1 MNLYLHVPFCNGKCA
16 YCAFYSEPVFSLPL
30 WNRWLERIER
40 ELDRVTS
47 PVSTLYL
54 GGGTPTLAPVE
65 ELERLGK
72 LLRSRL
78 TFLADSERSIEC
90 NPETVTPEKA
100 SLLAEYFNRISMGAQ
115 SFSANSLRAIGR
127 TACDPDIIRSAYVE
141 LRRAGNRNIGLDLMY
156 ALPGQSCDDFATDLN
171 AVSELA
177 PNHLSAYS
185 LTIEEGTAL
194 AEKRGLRV
202 PSDEESA
209 EEWEM
214 LGAFD
219 PVRWPRYEVS
229 NYAAPE
235 YECRHNQAVWHGEPY
250 LGLGPGASSF
260 DGSRRW
266 TEVADLRRWLGGEP
280 PEMDVIPAESRLRE
294 IFVMGLRTV
303 RGWRSGEFELR
314 TRRSWSF
321 MIPQIQRLWNAG
333 LLECGR
339 GSIRAS
345 EKGLLFWD
353 EIAMELL

>member
-54 GGGTPTLAPVE
+54 GGGTPTLAPVA
-65 ELERLGK
+65 ELERLGE

-100 SLLAEYFNRISMGAQ
+100 SLLAEFFNRISMGAQ
-115 SFSANSLRAIGR
+115 SFSVNSLRAIGR
-127 TACDPDIIRSAYVE
+127 TACDPDIIRSAYAE

-156 ALPGQSCDDFATDLN
+156 ALPGQSCGDFAADLN

-303 RGWRSGEFELR
+303 RGWRPGEFEQR

-321 MIPQIQRLWNAG
+321 MAPQIQRLCDAG
-333 LLECGR
+333 LLECVGN
-339 GSIRAS
+339 SVRAP

-353 EIAMELL
+353 EIATELL

>member
-30 WNRWLERIER
+30 WNWWLERIER

-54 GGGTPTLAPVE
+54 GGGTPTLAPVA

-78 TFLADSERSIEC
+78 TFHADSERSIEC

-100 SLLAEYFNRISMGAQ
+100 SLLAEFFNRISMGAQ

-127 TACDPDIIRSAYVE
+127 TVCDPDIIRSAYVE

-156 ALPGQSCDDFATDLN
+156 ALPGQSCS
-171 AVSELA
+171 V
-177 PNHLSAYS
+177 
-185 LTIEEGTAL
+185 EEGTAL

-303 RGWRSGEFELR
+303 RGWRPGEFEQR

-321 MIPQIQRLWNAG
+321 MAPQIQRLCDAG
-333 LLECGR
+333 LLECVGN
-339 GSIRAS
+339 SVRAP

-353 EIAMELL
+353 EIATELL

>member
-16 YCAFYSEPVFSLPL
+16 YCAFYSEPEFVLPL
-30 WNRWLERIER
+30 WNRWLDRIGR
-40 ELDRVTS
+40 ELERVTS

-65 ELERLGK
+65 ELEKLGN

-78 TFLADSERSIEC
+78 TFHADSEWSIEC

-115 SFSANSLRAIGR
+115 SFSAKSLRAIGR
-127 TACDPDIIRSAYVE
+127 TACDPDVIRSAYAE

-156 ALPGQSCDDFATDLN
+156 ALPGQSCDDFAADLN
-171 AVSELA
+171 AVSMLA
-177 PNHLSAYS
+177 PDHLSAYS

-194 AEKRGLRV
+194 AEERCLRV

-219 PVRWPRYEVS
+219 PFRWPRYEVS

-266 TEVADLRRWLGGEP
+266 TEVADLRRWLDGAP
-280 PEMDVIPAESRLRE
+280 PVMDVIPEESRLRE

-303 RGWRSGEFELR
+303 RGWRSGEFER
-314 TRRSWSF
+314 QTRKSWRF
-321 MIPQIQRLWNAG
+321 MASQIQRLCEAG
-333 LLECGR
+333 LLEISDD
-339 GSIRAS
+339 SIHAS
-345 EKGLLFWD
+345 ETGLLFWD
-353 EIAMELL
+353 EIAVELL

>member
-235 YECRHNQAVWHGEPY
+235 YECRHNQAVWHLAPERVRSTVRAAGRRSQIC
-250 LGLGPGASSF
+250 GA
-260 DGSRRW
+260 GS
-266 TEVADLRRWLGGEP
+266 AG
-280 PEMDVIPAESRLRE
+280 SRLRW
-294 IFVMGLRTV
+294 M
-303 RGWRSGEFELR
+303 
-314 TRRSWSF
+314 
-321 MIPQIQRLWNAG
+321 
-333 LLECGR
+333 
-339 GSIRAS
+339 
-345 EKGLLFWD
+345 
-353 EIAMELL
+353 

>member
-16 YCAFYSEPVFSLPL
+16 YCAFYSEPEFVLPL
-30 WNRWLERIER
+30 WNRWLDRIGR
-40 ELDRVTS
+40 ELERVTS

-65 ELERLGK
+65 ELEKLGN

-78 TFLADSERSIEC
+78 TFHADSERSIEC

-115 SFSANSLRAIGR
+115 SFSAKSLRAIGR
-127 TACDPDIIRSAYVE
+127 TACDPDVIRSAYAE

-156 ALPGQSCDDFATDLN
+156 ALPGQSCDDFAADLN
-171 AVSELA
+171 AVSMLA
-177 PNHLSAYS
+177 PDHLSAYS

-194 AEKRGLRV
+194 AEERGLRV

-266 TEVADLRRWLGGEP
+266 TEVADLRRWLDGAP
-280 PEMDVIPAESRLRE
+280 PVMDVIPEESRLRE

-303 RGWRSGEFELR
+303 RGWRSGEFER
-314 TRRSWSF
+314 QTRKSWRF
-321 MIPQIQRLWNAG
+321 MASQIQRLCEAG
-333 LLECGR
+333 LLEISDD
-339 GSIRAS
+339 SIHAS
-345 EKGLLFWD
+345 ETGLLFWD
-353 EIAMELL
+353 EIAVELL